1 MSDLISYGGLS
12 PPSVLILLSAIGVWL
27 ILWRRR
33 LGFALALIATSL
45 LFLAAIPIIAASML
59 REVEIDFPAK
69 PDFTAAQAIVV
80 LGAGVHL
87 GDGDD
92 VPDTLGPLSLERVAF
107 GAHAYHQLHLRVAVT
122 GGLAGGAHATEASL
136 MRASL
141 EQDFVVPVTWSED
154 QSRNTYENA
163 LFTARL
169 LKAANLTTVVVVTH
183 AWHMRRAL
191 WSFER
196 VGLHAL
202 PWPAPRTYPEAARAH
217 DYLPNVGALQS
228 SYYALHEA
236 VGLAYYRL
244 RY

>member
-1 MSDLISYGGLS
+1 MSELISYGGLS
-12 PPSVLILLSAIGVWL
+12 PPSVLILLSAVGVWL

-33 LGFALALIATSL
+33 LGTAIALIATSL
-45 LFLAAIPIIAASML
+45 LFLAAIPVIAASLL
-59 REVEIDFPAK
+59 RGVEIDFPAT

-80 LGAGVHL
+80 LGGGVHL
-87 GDGDD
+87 GDGEG
-92 VPDTLGPLSLERVAF
+92 VPDTLGPLTLERMALA
-107 GAHAYHQLHLRVAVT
+107 AHAYRQLHLQVAVT
-122 GGLAGGAHATEASL
+122 GGRNGGAHATEASL

-141 EQDFVVPVTWSED
+141 EQDFAVPVTWSED
-154 QSRNTYENA
+154 RSRNTYENA

-169 LKAANLTTVVVVTH
+169 LKAENVTTVVVVTH

-202 PWPAPRTYPEAARAH
+202 PWPAPRTYPETTRTD
-217 DYLPNVGALQS
+217 DYLPNVVALQS

-236 VGLAYYRL
+236 IGLAYYRL